1 MRSLNTRNAT
11 MQKCNFLME
20 ERFQEPLDFK
30 YIRTPLMKKK
40 ERKENQ
46 NRSHYLRESVKL
58 LGFLKP
64 KRKHCEI
71 QPKFQKSFI

>member
-11 MQKCNFLME
+11 MHKCNFVME

-30 YIRTPLMKKK
+30 YIRMPLMKKK
-40 ERKENQ
+40 KKENQ
-46 NRSHYLRESVKL
+46 NRSHCLRESVKL